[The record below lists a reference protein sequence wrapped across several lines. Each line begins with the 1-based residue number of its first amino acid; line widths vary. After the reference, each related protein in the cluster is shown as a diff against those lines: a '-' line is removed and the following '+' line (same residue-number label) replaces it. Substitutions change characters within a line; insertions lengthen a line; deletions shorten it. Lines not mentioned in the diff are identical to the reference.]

1 LRIAILWY
9 LKAFIFFVLF
19 LSHTSLAAF
28 AKLQKALLALSCLSA
43 CLSIHIGHLGSQWMD
58 FCEILY
64 WRVLLKCVKK
74 IQVLLKLDKALGTSH
89 GDLSMFMMIAC

>member
-1 LRIAILWY
+1 
-9 LKAFIFFVLF
+9 
-19 LSHTSLAAF
+19 
-28 AKLQKALLALSCLSA
+28 
-43 CLSIHIGHLGSQWMD
+43 MD

-89 GDLSMFMMIAC
+89 GDLSMFMMIACWFPPGMGRVSDKSCGGKTVSC